1 MTMPLPTFHDNQNA
15 ADKQSQALLEQSAT
29 SNAQIANSLQPAR
42 MAISAYQTAQTAEFR
57 RVAEQSEQA
66 RPPLGSAIESA
77 QSARDAQLHAIG
89 RQLNTAVG
97 LPADFPNRPGK

>member
-1 MTMPLPTFHDNQNA
+1 MPLNTVNDDLNA
-15 ADKQSQALLEQSAT
+15 ADKRSADLLEQSTT

-57 RVAEQSEQA
+57 AVAEQSNKA
-66 RPPLGSAIESA
+66 RPPIGAAIESA
-77 QSARDAQLHAIG
+77 QNTRDAQFHAIG